1 MKKKVLV
8 RGPALTSSGYG
19 EHARTMLRALRAN
32 EEKYEI
38 FFENI
43 NWGQTG
49 FIIDDSEER
58 AWMEHLLGKTQ
69 HYKQQNQNQALYDV
83 SLQVTIPNEWEKV
96 CPINIGVTAGIET
109 TKIAPH
115 WVEKSKLM
123 DGIMVTSEHAKF
135 GFDNTVYQL
144 ENNQT
149 GEKIE
154 FRNDTPVEVVHYPV
168 KDTQARDVELNL
180 KYDFNFLTV
189 AQWGPRKNLDNTIR
203 WFVEEFRDEEVGLI
217 VKANIKKGNIVDR
230 GVCKARIQNLL
241 KEYEGRK
248 CSVHLVHGTMS
259 EEEMTGVYTHP
270 KVKAIVS
277 TSHGEGFGLPLFEAA
292 YNELPAVAPNWSGQ
306 VDFLHAPK
314 KDKKGK
320 VKDKPYFTKVD
331 YNIAPVQK
339 EAVWDGV
346 VQADSQWCFPKQA
359 SFRDALRSVYKN
371 YGPKKSE
378 AKKLAKH
385 IRENFTLNGQHAKI
399 SNFIDMLCPP
409 AQKED
414 DEWWL
419 ENSIEEIQHG

>member
-19 EHARTMLRALRAN
+19 EHARLILRALRAH
-32 EEKYEI
+32 EEHFEI

-69 HYKQQNQNQALYDV
+69 HYKQQNQNQATFDISV
-83 SLQVTIPNEWEKV
+83 QVTIPNEWQKIA
-96 CPINIGVTAGIET
+96 PINIGVTAGIET

-115 WVEKSKLM
+115 WIEKSRLVDK
-123 DGIMVTSEHAKF
+123 IIVPSEHAKF

-154 FRNDTPVEVVHYPV
+154 FRNTTPVEVVHYPV
-168 KDTQARDVELNL
+168 KDTVAKDVDLDL

-203 WFVEEFRDEEVGLI
+203 WFVEEFRDEEVGLV
-217 VKANIKKGNIVDR
+217 VKANIKKGNIIDR
-230 GVCKARIQNLL
+230 NICKVKLENLL
-241 KEYEGRK
+241 KGYEDRK
-248 CSVHLVHGTMS
+248 CSIHLVHGTMS

-277 TSHGEGFGLPLFEAA
+277 TTHGEGFGLPLFEAA
-292 YNELPAVAPNWSGQ
+292 YNELPVVAPNWSGH
-306 VDFLHAPK
+306 VDFLYASK

-320 VKDKPYFTKVD
+320 VKSRPHFTKVD

-346 VQADSQWCFPKQA
+346 VQADSQWCFPKES
-359 SFRDALRSVYKN
+359 SFKSSLREVYKN

-385 IRENFTLNGQHAKI
+385 VKKVFT
-399 SNFIDMLCPP
+399 
-409 AQKED
+409 KEASYKD
-414 DEWWL
+414 ICEIVFGKEL
-419 ENSIEEIQHG
+419 KAFKEEIDDLLKGLL

>member
-19 EHARTMLRALRAN
+19 EHARLILRALRAH
-32 EEKYEI
+32 EEHFEI

-69 HYKQQNQNQALYDV
+69 HYKQQNQNQATFDISV
-83 SLQVTIPNEWEKV
+83 QVTIPNEWQKIA
-96 CPINIGVTAGIET
+96 PINIGVTAGIET

-115 WVEKSKLM
+115 WIEKSRLVDK
-123 DGIMVTSEHAKF
+123 IIVPSEHAKF

-154 FRNDTPVEVVHYPV
+154 FRNTTPVEVVHYPV
-168 KDTQARDVELNL
+168 KDTVAKDVDLDL

-203 WFVEEFRDEEVGLI
+203 WFVEEFRDEEVGLV
-217 VKANIKKGNIVDR
+217 VKANIKKGNIIDR
-230 GVCKARIQNLL
+230 NICKVKLENLL
-241 KEYEGRK
+241 KGYEDRK
-248 CSVHLVHGTMS
+248 CSIHLVHGTMS

-277 TSHGEGFGLPLFEAA
+277 TTHGEGFGLPLFEAA
-292 YNELPAVAPNWSGQ
+292 YNELPVVAPNWSGH
-306 VDFLHAPK
+306 VDFLYASK

-320 VKDKPYFTKVD
+320 VKSRPHFTKVD

-346 VQADSQWCFPKQA
+346 IQADSQWCFPKQA
-359 SFRDALRSVYKN
+359 SFKSALRNVYKS
-371 YGPKKSE
+371 YGPRKSE

-385 IRENFTLNGQHAKI
+385 IRENFTK
-399 SNFIDMLCPP
+399 
-409 AQKED
+409 
-414 DEWWL
+414 
-419 ENSIEEIQHG
+419 EEIYKKIIEVINGAPLESFNIEKWIQDMNLSETE